1 MVCTHIAEVVWSLS
15 PGCLIL
21 RFVHKFSFSRGVFFQ
36 DSCDRCRFLFRY
48 SLVRRMQRRQRPIL
62 GVFVQGVIVSL
73 PANWVL
79 QFLFFL
85 STPALFSFPPL
96 VSASR
101 FRLSFPPLVSASRSP
116 SPVSVS
122 RFRFRPCFCLLF
134 LPLVPGSVS
143 CRLLPPPVL
152 ASCFR
157 PHLFLVPLGLP
168 GYFRVNSLLSAGLP
182 LTQRSSNLG
191 FRISE

>member
-101 FRLSFPPLVSASRSP
+101 FRLSFPPLVSASRFCLSFP
-116 SPVSVS
+116 VSRFCLSFPFPPLFLSPVSASRS
-122 RFRFRPCFCLLF
+122 RFRLLSSPAASRFSLLF
-134 LPLVPGSVS
+134 S
-143 CRLLPPPVL
+143 
-152 ASCFR
+152 ASPIPR
-157 PHLFLVPLGLP
+157 P
-168 GYFRVNSLLSAGLP
+168 SWSAGVFS
-182 LTQRSSNLG
+182 R
-191 FRISE
+191 

>member
-101 FRLSFPPLVSASRSP
+101 FRLSFPPLVSASRFRLSFP
-116 SPVSVS
+116 PLVSASRFCLSFPVSRFCLSFPFPPLFLSPVSASRS
-122 RFRFRPCFCLLF
+122 RFRLLSSPAASRFSLLF
-134 LPLVPGSVS
+134 S
-143 CRLLPPPVL
+143 
-152 ASCFR
+152 ASPIPR
-157 PHLFLVPLGLP
+157 P
-168 GYFRVNSLLSAGLP
+168 SWSAGVFS
-182 LTQRSSNLG
+182 R
-191 FRISE
+191 